1 MTGGSVR
8 ELVTTHWWRTVPV
21 AAAMIITAWGDAS
34 LFAILP
40 TLVWCAALARTR
52 RTGLIVGLVLLVL
65 LVWFV
70 APGVLWWSGPWVPSP
85 LDLLWLYPLLAAVV
99 CETGVVVERGKPAG
113 VLTLL
118 SVLTL
123 GLLVT
128 GIKVLDHD
136 FDKPGAEGVLPGP
149 SGVRV
154 VEGDVGCGSGYCWR
168 DLDVTGDRAGK
179 VMRAHLTSRG
189 FTPASPLGA
198 ERMCRHTGVFVP
210 YVVCAELRD
219 TAPNSVRVTWYV
231 E

>member
-1 MTGGSVR
+1 MR
-8 ELVTTHWWRTVPV
+8 ELVATHWWRTVPAV
-21 AAAMIITAWGDAS
+21 AAVIITALGDVSMSAV
-34 LFAILP
+34 LP
-40 TLVWCAALARTR
+40 TLVWCVALARTR
-52 RTGLIVGLVLLVL
+52 RTGLIVGLVLLGSL
-65 LVWFV
+65 EWFV
-70 APGVLWWSGPWVPSP
+70 APRVLWWSGPWVPSP
-85 LDLLWLYPLLAAVV
+85 LDLLWLYPLLAALV
-99 CETGVVVERGKPAG
+99 CETGAVVERRQPAG

-118 SVLTL
+118 AVVTL
-123 GLLVT
+123 GLLAT

-136 FDKPGAEGVLPGP
+136 FVKPESEGVLPGP

-154 VEGDVGCGSGYCWR
+154 VEGDGGCGYCWR
-168 DLDVTGDRAGK
+168 DLDATGDRAGE

-219 TAPNSVRVTWYV
+219 RAPGSVRVTWYV